1 MNFGYANG
9 NAKQAASTQAA
20 ALRAYDPKI
29 KVWTEEKGASEDFDH
44 IVDKRK
50 TGSCLARGSGHAVVV
65 AEFHQLATN
74 RDELTQRVQAI
85 HKLGAVIIEVS
96 SRRSTEDRA
105 DLAAMMVEALD
116 YYRIGGMSKAER
128 TRVGKL
134 GAAASPVTKAKDGRM
149 AASMAIKF
157 LYDPSLSIKEAL
169 GLIAKDKR
177 YKVPWTMSY
186 AYKQHRD
193 GKIQLPKRAAGRR
206 PNEK

>member
-1 MNFGYANG
+1 MLFGYANG
-9 NAKQAASTQAA
+9 NAKQATSAQVA
-20 ALRAYDPKI
+20 ALRSYDPKI
-29 KVWTEEKGASEDFDH
+29 KVWIEPQGSFEEFDH
-44 IVDKRK
+44 IVDRK
-50 TGSCLARGSGHAVVV
+50 KQGACLGRGSNHAVAV

-116 YYRIGGMSKAER
+116 YYRMGGMSKAER

-134 GAAASPVTKAKDGRM
+134 GAAASPVTKPKDGRM
-149 AASMAIKF
+149 PASMAIKF
-157 LYDPSLSIKEAL
+157 LYDLSLSIKEAL
-169 GLIAKDKR
+169 GLIAKDRR
-177 YKVPWTMSY
+177 YRVPWTMSF